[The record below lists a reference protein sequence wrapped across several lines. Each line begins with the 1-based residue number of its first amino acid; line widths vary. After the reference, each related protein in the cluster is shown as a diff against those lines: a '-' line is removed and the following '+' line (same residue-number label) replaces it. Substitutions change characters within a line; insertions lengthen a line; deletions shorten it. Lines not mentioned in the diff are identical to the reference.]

1 MARFPFI
8 SAVFVLLLVTN
19 VRRGLCTVQDK
30 RILPG
35 SSDALINLPEFRQ
48 THYVSNGAR
57 VPSDV
62 MAELGVNQLLSAAD
76 LQTGFF
82 QKVREFL
89 GSVVDHAGAESTPAL
104 DMPRLRQDGL
114 KLLQDLELWDPQEPG
129 QIDLEEMAEAVG
141 KEMRQFV
148 GIQAWRNVSANCLNN
163 TLQFFDDAST
173 GLPYARQMISSD
185 GELINVDS
193 VLNLNPVSLG
203 NVEMCQSVKQW
214 NPDAP
219 YKTQYCNLAYTF
231 APDVYLSPVIGL
243 CFPANCTVDDL
254 QHLFQPVQVIGLY
267 IDVSCLGP
275 YPWEPWAIVTVCI
288 LCFFLLLVTMGTV
301 YHVMIHQRIQASM
314 TKVTACVE
322 ERVEGQSDENSIQK
336 VDIELQYSGS
346 ETASVVVKKDLE
358 ANGHA
363 AHHNNGFVDNEGNA
377 ADSKETSSHS
387 QIIRSHDKAAKQK
400 MKIFGL
406 LDNIMMGFSSIH
418 NGSKILNTEP
428 TAGNLGVLNG
438 IRVIS
443 MWWIILG
450 HTVSFMGG
458 YVDNMSYAASTM
470 PKSFLFSA
478 VANANL
484 SVDTFFFLS
493 GLLLTYLTLK
503 HLKKANGRLN
513 WFLFYLHRFIRIT
526 PAYMVS
532 VAIFASLAIHF
543 GQGPGKRRLFEA
555 AADACRKNWWT
566 NLLYINNLYP
576 FPGELGQQCMG
587 WSWYLANDMQFFV
600 ISPVIIYLL
609 YKNAKWGMGLIM
621 TLCLASFGVTAYIA
635 AYYGAGVGFF
645 PDYNNNTVVVYGS
658 TGVDIIYG
666 KPYCRIPAYLVG
678 VVFGYI
684 FYKVQGR
691 PFKMSKCL
699 NLFMWFLSTA
709 VGLSVVYGI
718 YREELIGSF
727 PLYAAVLYNVFARP
741 AFVTAVGWVSFSCLV
756 GYGGPVNAL
765 LSWGFW
771 APLSRIT
778 FGAYLLHP
786 IIIYTIYTSAKA
798 LYHFTYMQWVC
809 LFLANLVLAYAAA
822 FVLSIGVE
830 GPVMALEK
838 ALLGGGARSKKN

>member
-1 MARFPFI
+1 MARFAFT
-8 SAVFVLLLVTN
+8 SAVLVLFLVFI
-19 VRRGLCTVQDK
+19 VRRASCTAQD
-30 RILPG
+30 RPRGIVLG
-35 SSDALINLPEFRQ
+35 SSNEFINLPEFRQ
-48 THYVSNGAR
+48 AQYVSNGAR

-62 MAELGVNQLLSAAD
+62 MAELGVDQFASSAD
-76 LQTGFF
+76 LQNGFF
-82 QKVREFL
+82 HKVRDL
-89 GSVVDHAGAESTPAL
+89 LASVVDRTGAGSTPAL
-104 DMPRLRQDGL
+104 DMTRLRQDGL
-114 KLLQDLELWDPQEPG
+114 KLLQDLGLWDPQEPG

-141 KEMRQFV
+141 KELRQFV

-163 TLQFFDDAST
+163 TLQFFEDASIS
-173 GLPYARQMISSD
+173 LPYTGQMISSD
-185 GELINVDS
+185 GELINRDFVY
-193 VLNLNPVSLG
+193 NFNIASLG
-203 NVEMCQSVKQW
+203 NVEMCQSVKEW

-219 YKTQYCNLAYTF
+219 YETQYCNLAYPVLDF
-231 APDVYLSPVIGL
+231 YAVIGL
-243 CFPANCTVDDL
+243 CFPANCSVDDL
-254 QHLFQPVQVIGLY
+254 QHLFQPVPFIGPY
-267 IDVSCLGP
+267 IGISCVGP

-301 YHVMIHQRIQASM
+301 YHVMIRRRIQASM
-314 TKVTACVE
+314 AKVAARVE
-322 ERVEGQSDENSIQK
+322 ERDDGQSDENSLSK
-336 VDIELQYSGS
+336 AEIELQYGS
-346 ETASVVVKKDLE
+346 NRTASVVVKKDLE

-363 AHHNNGFVDNEGNA
+363 AHHNNGFVDVEGDV
-377 ADSKETSSHS
+377 ADSKETITRSEE
-387 QIIRSHDKAAKQK
+387 IRSQDNDRAAKHK
-400 MKIFGL
+400 MKTFGL

-418 NGSKILNTEP
+418 NGSKILNTEQ

-450 HTVSFMGG
+450 HTVYFMIG
-458 YVDNMSYAASTM
+458 YWDDFRYVSTTLS
-470 PKSFLFSA
+470 KSFLFS
-478 VANANL
+478 VIINAGV

-503 HLKKANGRLN
+503 HLQKANGRLN

-532 VAIFASLAIHF
+532 IAIWASLAIHF
-543 GQGPGKRRLFEA
+543 GQGVGKHAMFEGA
-555 AADACRKNWWT
+555 AEACRKYWWT

-576 FPGELGQQCMG
+576 FPGDLSLQCLG

-635 AYYGAGVGFF
+635 AYYGAGVGLI
-645 PDYNNNTVVVYGS
+645 PAYNNNTLVVYGS
-658 TGVDIIYG
+658 ATADIIYG

-678 VVFGYI
+678 MVFGYI
-684 FYKVQGR
+684 FYKVQGK
-691 PFKMSKCL
+691 PFKMSKCF
-699 NLFMWFLSTA
+699 NLSMWFVSTA
-709 VGLSVVYGI
+709 VALSVVYGI
-718 YREELIGSF
+718 YRDEGEL

-741 AFVTAVGWVSFSCLV
+741 AFVTAVGWVAFSCLV

-786 IIIYTIYTSAKA
+786 IIIYTIYTSNNAQ
-798 LYHFTYMQWVC
+798 YHFTYMQWVC
-809 LFLANLVLAYAAA
+809 MFLANLVLGYAAA

-830 GPVMALEK
+830 GPIMGLEK
-838 ALLGGGARSKKN
+838 ALLGGGARGKKK